1 MEATERAKRIQRF
14 LIENKK
20 YFPQG
25 RMNDVKTKLA
35 ALTDEQFEQAE
46 WLEFKDPLTM
56 TLIAIFLGF
65 FGVDRF
71 MLGDSKNGV
80 FKLLLCFAFGLGIIW
95 WFIDLF
101 SITERTTLANYKT
114 LNDTITYL

>member
-1 MEATERAKRIQRF
+1 METNERDKRIQRF

-25 RMNDVKTKLA
+25 RMNDIKGKLQS
-35 ALTDEQFEQAE
+35 LTDEQFEQVE

-56 TLIAIFLGF
+56 SLIAIFLGTL
-65 FGVDRF
+65 GVDRF
-71 MLGDSKNGV
+71 MLGDSKNGI
-80 FKLLLCFAFGLGIIW
+80 FKLLLCCLLVGVIW
-95 WFIDLF
+95 WFVDLF
-101 SITERTTLANYKT
+101 SITERTTLYNFKT